1 MRPQMAVVCSFLRVL
16 RSMISLLTTINLTNV
31 LQLKCGAHFTLP
43 FVLFLDC
50 PIGNRDKARRF
61 STFLLGRLK
70 DKREIHDNIFVATID
85 FNY

>member
-1 MRPQMAVVCSFLRVL
+1 MN
-16 RSMISLLTTINLTNV
+16 SLSTTINLTSV
-31 LQLKCGAHFTLP
+31 LQLKCGAHFTPL

-50 PIGNRDKARRF
+50 LISHRDKARHF

-70 DKREIHDNIFVATID
+70 GKREIHDNIFVATID